1 MTQHVHPVIAEVTAR
16 ITERSRTERTAYL
29 ARLAEAASRGP
40 ARGKL
45 ACANLAHG
53 FAASRPADKTALRGR
68 TKPNVAIVSAYNDML
83 SAHAPFESFPARL
96 KQAVLR
102 SGGIAQFAGGVPAMC
117 DGITQG
123 RDGMQLSLF
132 SRDVIA
138 MSTAI
143 ALSHDMFD
151 AALMLGVCDKI
162 VPGMLIG
169 ALSFGHLPTIFVPAG
184 PMTSGLPND
193 EKSRIRQ
200 QYAAGEIGRDELL
213 EAEAASYHSQGTC
226 TFYGTANS
234 NQMLMEVMGLH
245 LPGASFVNPGT
256 PLRDA
261 LTDAAG
267 ARVTELTAFGE
278 QFTPVGE
285 VVDEKAIVNGCV
297 ALLATGGSTNHTLH
311 LVAIARAAG
320 ITLTW
325 DDLSE
330 LSAVVPLLARVYP
343 NGKADVNHFHA
354 AGGLAFTVHSLLKA
368 GLLHEDV
375 RTVAGHGLW
384 RYTTEAGLDGAGVT
398 WEEGPKRSHDDTVL
412 RGADDPFSPDG
423 GLRMLD
429 GNLGRS
435 VIKVSAVK
443 PEHRQVKAPAR
454 VFSDQGEFLQAFSD
468 GDLDGDFVAVLR
480 FQGPAANGMPELHKL
495 TPALGVL
502 QDRGQRVAL
511 VTDGRM
517 SGASGKVPAAIHLTP
532 EAAAGG
538 PLARVRDGDLVTLDA
553 DLGLLEVHVAPY
565 DLERRAAA
573 VPDDSPVFGTGRELF
588 ESFRAAVGPADLGA
602 SVFPAGARAT
612 EGDDE

>member
-1 MTQHVHPVIAEVTAR
+1 MTQHIHPVIAEVTAR
-16 ITERSRTERTAYL
+16 ITERSRAERTAYL

-40 ARGKL
+40 ARGRL

-53 FAASRPADKTALRGR
+53 FAASRPAGETALRGR
-68 TKPNVAIVSAYNDML
+68 TKPNIAIVSAYNDML

-102 SGGIAQFAGGVPAMC
+102 SGGIAEFAGGVPAMC

-138 MSTAI
+138 MATAI

-169 ALSFGHLPTIFVPAG
+169 ALSFGHLPTVFVPAG

-193 EKSRIRQ
+193 EKARIRQ
-200 QYAAGEIGRDELL
+200 AYASGEVGREELL
-213 EAEAASYHSQGTC
+213 EAESASYHSAGTC

-256 PLRDA
+256 PLRAA
-261 LTDAAG
+261 LTDAAA
-267 ARVTELTAFGE
+267 ARATAMTAWGE
-278 QFTPVGE
+278 EFTPVGKI
-285 VVDEKAIVNGCV
+285 VDENAIVNGCV

-325 DDLSE
+325 DDLSD
-330 LSAVVPLLARVYP
+330 LSAVVPSMARVYP

-368 GLLHEDV
+368 GLLHDDV
-375 RTVAGHGLW
+375 QTVAGHGLW
-384 RYTTEAGLDGAGVT
+384 RYTTEARLVGSELG
-398 WEEGPKRSHDDTVL
+398 WEEGTKVSHDTDVL
-412 RGADDPFSPDG
+412 RGADDPFARDG

-429 GNLGRS
+429 GNLGRA
-435 VIKVSAVK
+435 VIKTSAVK

-454 VFSDQGEFLQAFSD
+454 VFDDLADFL
-468 GDLDGDFVAVLR
+468 
-480 FQGPAANGMPELHKL
+480 
-495 TPALGVL
+495 
-502 QDRGQRVAL
+502 
-511 VTDGRM
+511 
-517 SGASGKVPAAIHLTP
+517 
-532 EAAAGG
+532 
-538 PLARVRDGDLVTLDA
+538 
-553 DLGLLEVHVAPY
+553 
-565 DLERRAAA
+565 
-573 VPDDSPVFGTGRELF
+573 
-588 ESFRAAVGPADLGA
+588 
-602 SVFPAGARAT
+602 
-612 EGDDE
+612 